1 MSTCDKVIFYM
12 LNMYVNIRNNY
23 VKMRQIMS
31 TYMYELYHRIPTK
44 GNMTLLT

>member
-31 TYMYELYHRIPTK
+31 TYMYELY
-44 GNMTLLT
+44 LLVTH